1 VSFQVKDSAS
11 EMGPRGGIQSGYR
24 LTHARGAQRQDP
36 WRGLLRQVVSRLDDH
51 PYWSRDLN
59 GFSDS
64 RRGLHLAVLDQQTL
78 SLVLFGV
85 KNLEVRS
92 LRTTRPPFE
101 LISRS
106 DVVLLKGRGGPVSG
120 VTRVSRVWMFSGLTP
135 DDWSRLDA
143 AMSTR
148 SDVSSN
154 DWSSLHDSRTKLTLL
169 ALANTCT
176 FPVPIEYEKSDP
188 RVWAVL
194 KEPRRPILASR
205 YVSPSDVTALS
216 RRTPNSR
223 TKP

>member
-1 VSFQVKDSAS
+1 
-11 EMGPRGGIQSGYR
+11 MRRRGGIQSGCR
-24 LTHARGAQRQDP
+24 LTHARGGRRQDP
-36 WRGLLRQVVSRLDDH
+36 WRGLLRQVVSRLKDH
-51 PYWSRDLN
+51 PYWSPYLN
-59 GFSDS
+59 GFSES
-64 RRGLHLAVLDQQTL
+64 RRGLHLAVLDQRIL

-92 LRTTRPPFE
+92 LRTSRPPFE
-101 LISRS
+101 LISRG
-106 DVVLLKGRGGPVSG
+106 DMILLKGRGGPVSG
-120 VTRVSRVWMFSGLTP
+120 VARVSRAWMYSGLTQ

-143 AMSTR
+143 AMATR
-148 SDVSSN
+148 SDVNSN
-154 DWSSLHDSRTKLTLL
+154 DRSTLRDSRTKLALL

-216 RRTPNSR
+216 RRMTKSG

>member
-1 VSFQVKDSAS
+1 MSPA
-11 EMGPRGGIQSGYR
+11 RAGIR
-24 LTHARGAQRQDP
+24 PDP
-36 WRGLLRQVVSRLDDH
+36 WRGVLRQVATRLEDH
-51 PYWSRDLN
+51 PYWSRYLS
-59 GFSDS
+59 GFSES
-64 RRGLHLAVLDQQTL
+64 RRGLHLAVVDQRTL

-92 LRTTRPPFE
+92 LRTSRPPFE
-101 LISRS
+101 LISRG

-120 VTRVSRVWMFSGLTP
+120 VTRVSRAWVFSGLTQ

-143 AMSTR
+143 AMVTR

-154 DWSSLHDSRTKLTLL
+154 DWSSPHDSRTKLTML

-216 RRTPNSR
+216 RQR
-223 TKP
+223 TKKPNETFTGGLG